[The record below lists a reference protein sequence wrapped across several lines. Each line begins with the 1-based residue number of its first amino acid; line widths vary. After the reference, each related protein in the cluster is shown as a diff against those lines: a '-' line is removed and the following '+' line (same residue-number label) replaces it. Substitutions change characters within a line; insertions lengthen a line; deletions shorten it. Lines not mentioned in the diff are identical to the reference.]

1 MDKHTYENWK
11 KIKELMEKENRT
23 DSFFY
28 KRACM
33 ILAGKRDTLE
43 LPQQFGE
50 FAVEIFS
57 GIAALAIA
65 GATGVLWRMD
75 KRSSV
80 MDARIGL
87 VLEQITALRSDHKER
102 LDDHEKRLRALEMDH
117 QNSFVATNS

>member
-1 MDKHTYENWK
+1 M
-11 KIKELMEKENRT
+11 
-23 DSFFY
+23 
-28 KRACM
+28 
-33 ILAGKRDTLE
+33 
-43 LPQQFGE
+43 
-50 FAVEIFS
+50 EIFS

-102 LDDHEKRLRALEMDH
+102 LDDHEKRLRALELDH
-117 QNSFVATNS
+117 